1 MVSCQVRRDMPLNSD
16 AKTPDRLIEI
26 ATRLFAA
33 RGFYGVSIAAVA
45 DELGMTKQALLHH
58 FGTKE
63 KLYSAVLERIAD
75 RYMAALGEVEDVAEF
90 FDRFSEYAL
99 TRKDDMAVIAR
110 ELLDNE
116 QRAAA
121 ARQWFLKPFL
131 NRLVEMA
138 QIARPG
144 LSRSEALAEVY
155 VFVGAVN
162 YYAVSGPTLL
172 SIFGSDTVE
181 SLETDL
187 PKTLQDMVRARFL

>member
-138 QIARPG
+138 QIARPE

>member
-1 MVSCQVRRDMPLNSD
+1 MTQRSD
-16 AKTPDRLIEI
+16 TNTPDRLVEV

-58 FGTKE
+58 FGSKE

-75 RYMAALGEVEDVAEF
+75 RYMVALGEVDTVPEF
-90 FDRFSEYAL
+90 FDRFCTYAL

-116 QRAAA
+116 QRAQA

-131 NRLVEMA
+131 ERLVEMA
-138 QIARPG
+138 QMARPG
-144 LSRSEALAEVY
+144 LGRAEALSEVY

-162 YYAVSGPTLL
+162 YYAVSGPTLR
-172 SIFGSDTVE
+172 SIFGPDISDR
-181 SLETDL
+181 LDTDL
-187 PKTLQDMVRARFL
+187 PKAVQTMVRHRFL

>member
-1 MVSCQVRRDMPLNSD
+1 MTLRSET
-16 AKTPDRLIEI
+16 KTPDRLIKV

-58 FGTKE
+58 FRSKE

-75 RYMAALGEVEDVAEF
+75 RYMEALGAVEDAPEF
-90 FDRFSEYAL
+90 FEQFCHYAL
-99 TRKDDMAVIAR
+99 ARKDDMAVIAR

-116 QRAAA
+116 QRAQA

-131 NRLVEMA
+131 ERLVDMA
-138 QIARPG
+138 QRARPS

-162 YYAVSGPTLL
+162 YYAVSGPTLR
-172 SIFGSDTVE
+172 SIFGPEIAGRLD
-181 SLETDL
+181 TDL
-187 PKTLQDMVRARFL
+187 PDALQNMVRARFP